1 MIVTISGGHSGI
13 REYLETGQKKERGFT
28 RDEADKR
35 VTLGG
40 DLEVTDSVIKSLD
53 FKENYHHI
61 TLAFKEDIVSQ
72 EDLQKAYNEFEKFVK
87 VAYKN
92 EEINIYAEAHLPKLK
107 SYKAKNGEI
116 VIRKPHI
123 HIVIP
128 NVNMLTGKYM
138 EPFGRVSN
146 NTHYIDSFQEL
157 HNQNF
162 GFESPKDN
170 RRNGFDLDS
179 SIMSRHTGELFGK
192 NTVEKEE
199 FLSFIIENKI
209 DSYSKFEEYLK
220 SQGSIRTRNQG
231 KENEYLNIK
240 LPHHSQGINLKE
252 FCFSKEF
259 IEEFDYSD
267 KLDFLQKETENVFI
281 EKKEKYESKKRAK
294 HEELFKDWFDF
305 RAREL
310 KYINYKSKFYKEV
323 YKNASKV
330 EKIEL
335 LNQKEKEFYQKNNI
349 EEEIKEELKDY
360 DSPMRIKENLKE
372 IIKDKQNVKFKNTNT
387 ITRANERIYIAIAEQ
402 LGREFEAED
411 ANSMRTLSESQL
423 VHNAKRINELLHV
436 DEVDKLEPKRRRKS
450 NNQLRWANNGNSRVE
465 ESTRK
470 TKREINNVIDSKL
483 AAYFDK
489 KELESTNFKR
499 FLIKDTYDKL
509 TELKGVLSQKYDYDE
524 KRNVICLNNQ
534 TKRVIDV
541 KEFIVEHMNLLA
553 DEIHALEKSI
563 GKIEIDYNKN
573 ISNMRYKDKKM
584 AIQVNIKT
592 NDKDKN
598 KVDYLQVGEVDR
610 VGRMTGFIYDQAG
623 KNSSATLFVVNDK
636 VVDYEEFKKLPNF
649 KELDEKMNMLVQTSK
664 ETHYSKELRM
674 NYVKENLT
682 LTAPGQT
689 YANSKHNFTEMR
701 PVEAGI
707 SKFDNMKS
715 LDKNIFTKAKEFVQ
729 EHWYKAKDQVQF
741 LLNSKRDLAASNIA
755 LALELQQM
763 KVKLE
768 DVKTYQEAVQKQA
781 EKIKEYEQKGVENPN
796 EKANEPKKEYTFAE
810 VFEKLDRAGNLKDNI
825 NFGKDLLN
833 DEKFVAQK
841 EAASSILDSIK
852 SGHISISKDE
862 IKAMPANEIKALK
875 VMTDNNI
882 AVNSTKSVKSFVDVL
897 KSATKMSIDQGL
909 DLDSLIKTTLEKL
922 SDKFPSKDKIA
933 ENKEK
938 SNDVEVER

>member
-35 VTLGG
+35 VTLSG
-40 DLEVTDSVIKSLD
+40 DLEVTDSIIKSLNY
-53 FKENYHHI
+53 KENYHHI
-61 TLAFKEDIVSQ
+61 TLAFKEDLVSQ
-72 EDLQKAYNEFEKFVK
+72 EDLQKAVNEFEKFVK
-87 VAYKN
+87 AAYKN

-170 RRNGFDLDS
+170 RRNSFDLDS
-179 SIMSRHTGELFGK
+179 SIISRHTGELFGK
-192 NTVEKEE
+192 NRVEKEE
-199 FLSFIIENKI
+199 LLNYIVENKI
-209 DSYSKFEEYLK
+209 NSFDEFKEHLK
-220 SQGSIRTRNQG
+220 SNGTVRIRNKG
-231 KENEYLNIK
+231 KDTEYLNIK
-240 LPHHSQGINLKE
+240 LPHHTKGINLKE
-252 FCFSKEF
+252 FCFTKEF
-259 IEEFDYSD
+259 IEEYDFND
-267 KLDFLQKETENVFI
+267 KLNFLQKETENVFV
-281 EKKEKYESKKRAK
+281 EKKEAYESKKRAK

-323 YKNASKV
+323 YKNSTKE
-330 EKIEL
+330 EKIQL
-335 LNQKEKEFYQKNNI
+335 LNQKEKEFYKKNNI
-349 EEEIKEELKDY
+349 ELEIEEELKNY
-360 DSPMRIKENLKE
+360 DSPLRIKENLEE

-387 ITRANERIYIAIAEQ
+387 ITRTDERLYIAIAKQ

-423 VHNAKRINELLHV
+423 VHNTKRISELLHV
-436 DEVDKLEPKRRRKS
+436 DEVDKLEPKRRRES

-465 ESTRK
+465 GSTRK
-470 TKREINNVIDSKL
+470 TKRKINNVIDSKL
-483 AAYFDK
+483 TAYNHQ
-489 KELESTNFKR
+489 KELESTNFKG
-499 FLIKDTYDKL
+499 FLIKDTYHKL
-509 TELKGVLSQKYDYDE
+509 TELKGVLPEKYAYDE
-524 KRNVICLNNQ
+524 KRNVIYLNNE

-541 KEFIVEHMNLLA
+541 KEFMVEHMNLLA
-553 DEIHALEKSI
+553 DEIHELEKSI
-563 GKIEIDYNKN
+563 VKIEIDYNKN
-573 ISNMRYKDKKM
+573 ISNMKYKDKKM

-623 KNSSATLFVVNDK
+623 KNSSATLFVINDK

-649 KELDEKMNMLVQTSK
+649 KELDEKMDMLVKTSK

-729 EHWYKAKDQVQF
+729 EHWYKAKDQIQF
-741 LLNSKRDLAASNIA
+741 LLTSKRDLAASNIA

-768 DVKTYQEAVQKQA
+768 DVKTYQEALQKQA

-796 EKANEPKKEYTFAE
+796 DKVNEPKKEYTFAE
-810 VFEKLDRAGNLKDNI
+810 IFDKLDRAGNLKDNI
-825 NFGKDLLN
+825 NFAKDLLN

-852 SGHISISKDE
+852 SGDISISKEE
-862 IKAMPANEIKALK
+862 IKAMATNEIKALK
-875 VMTDNNI
+875 LMTDNNI
-882 AVNSTKSVKSFVDVL
+882 MVDSSNSVKSFVEVL
-897 KSATKMSIDQGL
+897 RTVSKMSIDQGL
-909 DLDSLIKTTLEKL
+909 NMDELLKTTLTKL
-922 SDKFPSKDKIA
+922 SDKFPTKEQVQANKT
-933 ENKEK
+933 KEK
-938 SNDVEVER
+938 EAEVER